1 MNYSMGFDDEAEE
14 ELRRL
19 SPKPKE
25 EVNKVLKRLRAGP
38 DLRRDLLLQ
47 EAGELY
53 RAKAGRRWRVIFSV
67 GPGRHIQIRRIRRR
81 PDAYEGIEHPGR
93 QELREA
99 EASYEAAGRVPEQVR
114 ERERDSQTSWE

>member
-1 MNYSMGFDDEAEE
+1 MSYSVGFDRRARG
-14 ELRRL
+14 ELKRL

-67 GPGRHIQIRRIRRR
+67 GPGRHIQI
-81 PDAYEGIEHPGR
+81 
-93 QELREA
+93 
-99 EASYEAAGRVPEQVR
+99 
-114 ERERDSQTSWE
+114 